1 MRTSKPFSTISYNSS
16 VFLVDTLNKFIKDRL
31 IDFWAWAKHL
41 PEDDE
46 KKAHKHVF
54 IIPNG
59 RVDTDTLHNR
69 LSLELDVNNLDENGL
84 PRRLGCIN
92 FVSSKFSDWYYYV
105 QHDIT
110 YLASK
115 GQARKYHYKDDDI
128 IVSDTTYFNELKH
141 TVTPPKSAI
150 LSRLKECAENGLS
163 FEQLIYDGLIPVN
176 AVSNYE
182 KVYNVIW
189 NRTYRSGRNGHDEI
203 T

>member
-1 MRTSKPFSTISYNSS
+1 MRTSKPFSTISYNSPT
-16 VFLVDTLNKFIKDRL
+16 FLVDTLNKFIKDRL
-31 IDFWAWAKHL
+31 IDFWAWAEHF

-59 RVDTDTLHNR
+59 RVDTDILHNR

-105 QHDIT
+105 KHDIT

-115 GQARKYHYKDDDI
+115 GQSRKYHYKDDDI

-150 LSRLKECAENGLS
+150 FSRLKECAENGLS

>member
-16 VFLVDTLNKFIKDRL
+16 AFLVDTLNKFLNDRL
-31 IDFWAWAKHL
+31 IDFWAWVEHL

-59 RVDTDTLHNR
+59 RVDTDILHNR
-69 LSLELDVNNLDENGL
+69 LGLELDVNNLDDNGL

-92 FVSSKFSDWYYYV
+92 FVSSKFADWYYYV
-105 QHDIT
+105 KHDIS

-115 GQARKYHYKDDDI
+115 NQARRYHYDDEDI
-128 IVSDTTYFNELKH
+128 RVSDVTYFNELKH
-141 TVTPPKSAI
+141 TVTPPKSA
-150 LSRLKECAENGLS
+150 LFNRLKECAESGLS
-163 FEQLIYDGLIPVN
+163 FEQLIYDGIIPIN

-182 KVYNVIW
+182 KVYNVIL
-189 NRTYRSGRNGHDEI
+189 NITYRSGRSGHDEI
-203 T
+203 D